1 MLPTVVDAA
10 TMPVGTLT
18 AAGELDLAIGVDFDT
33 LTVARLEVP
42 DGEHVLVAGPPRS
55 GRTTA
60 LARLVESWLDARP
73 GESVVTVGDARR
85 PVRSPFVAT
94 PAIEAAA
101 AVAAVDEL
109 AGRPCLL
116 VVDDAERVA
125 DSGGDLAALVAERRP
140 GVLVIAAGRPDGL
153 RGLYG
158 HWTAVVRRSR
168 LGLLLSACSDTD
180 GDVLGELLPR
190 HPPLPSRPGLAWV
203 VGGGRRALTQLAMR
217 VPARGVSSS

>member
-1 MLPTVVDAA
+1 MA
-10 TMPVGTLT
+10 
-18 AAGELDLAIGVDFDT
+18 
-33 LTVARLEVP
+33 
-42 DGEHVLVAGPPRS
+42 
-55 GRTTA
+55 
-60 LARLVESWLDARP
+60 
-73 GESVVTVGDARR
+73 VGDARR
-85 PVRSPFVAT
+85 PARGPLVDT

-125 DSGGDLAALVAERRP
+125 DAGGHLAALVAERRP

-190 HPPLPSRPGLAWV
+190 HPLLPSRPGLAWM
-203 VGGGRRALTQLAMR
+203 VGGGRRTLVQLAMR
-217 VPARGVSSS
+217 PQRR